1 MWVLF
6 SVVGLLDGT
15 DPGDNIVEDLRRD
28 GLLDLTIAEGG
39 GRSAMLEE
47 VVEGVVLLDEVL
59 VAGWQVLLNEWNI
72 ILTKHLHIQCAVD
85 CHNGA
90 SDLADGRGR
99 VVG

>member
-6 SVVGLLDGT
+6 SVVGLLDGA

-47 VVEGVVLLDEVL
+47 VV
-59 VAGWQVLLNEWNI
+59 
-72 ILTKHLHIQCAVD
+72 
-85 CHNGA
+85 
-90 SDLADGRGR
+90 
-99 VVG
+99 